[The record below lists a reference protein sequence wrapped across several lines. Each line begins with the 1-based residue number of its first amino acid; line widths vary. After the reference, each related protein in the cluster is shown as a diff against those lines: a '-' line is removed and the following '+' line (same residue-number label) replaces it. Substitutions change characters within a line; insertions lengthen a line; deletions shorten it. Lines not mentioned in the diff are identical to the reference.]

1 MRKIVTLCGSYKF
14 KSSFEECKEIL
25 ENDDCMVLMPDT
37 FTSSLSLNDATNEQ
51 LERIHSIHE
60 HKMLLSD
67 YVLFINKDGYMGEDT
82 LRELK
87 FCLNNKIPVEFLE
100 PCCTRDMVIH
110 DLEKYKFNTTN
121 VSIHDLENDIFHT
134 MSTQQSIMDELVNV
148 NAKIKK
154 VETRLNEVE
163 AKLKAKLE
171 DDIRKSLLCAPP
183 MFEGKPKKCKSK
195 KGKSKGP
202 HVMPFPFDPP
212 INNDSIF
219 GPPMKEH

>member
-25 ENDDCMVLMPDT
+25 ENDGCMVLMPDT
-37 FTSSLSLNDATNEQ
+37 FTSSISLSDATDEQ

-82 LRELK
+82 LRELR
-87 FCLNNKIPVEFLE
+87 FCLNNKIPVEYLE
-100 PCCTRDMVIH
+100 PCRMRDALIH

-121 VSIHDLENDIFHT
+121 VSIHDLKNDIFHT
-134 MSTQQSIMDELVNV
+134 MSTQQSTMD
-148 NAKIKK
+148 K
-154 VETRLNEVE
+154 VEARLGKVE
-163 AKLKAKLE
+163 ARLDEHILKSAFRE
-171 DDIRKSLLCAPP
+171 P
-183 MFEGKPKKCKSK
+183 MKEGKSK
-195 KGKSKGP
+195 KNKSKKAKSKY

-219 GPPMKEH
+219 GEPMKWR